1 MGVFSFAIKEKDI
14 DFLNKKEQPKDTSIF
29 EYIWNIYD
37 IIRNKDL
44 NYKEKLDDILKNINQ
59 SSYGFIVWVL
69 NHNLIYNKFTRDHL
83 ELFTLVSN
91 TFLSNEEYIY
101 FYVDYMIKSD
111 IKFPKFMP
119 WYKLGIEQEDKKYKE
134 IIKEE
139 FDLDD
144 DELEDA
150 LEYLRNENVSIRDVC
165 LSLLN

>member
-1 MGVFSFAIKEKDI
+1 MGVFSFAVGKGDTELSKAEVSKDS
-14 DFLNKKEQPKDTSIF
+14 DIF
-29 EYIWNIYD
+29 KYVWGIYD
-37 IIRNKDL
+37 VIRSRNPS
-44 NYKEKLDDILKNINQ
+44 YREELDGILKNVDP
-59 SSYGFIVWVL
+59 SKYGFLVWVL
-69 NHNLIYNKFTRDHL
+69 NHNLVYNKFTRENL

-91 TFLSNEEYIY
+91 TFLTSEEYVR
-101 FYVDYMIKSD
+101 FYVDYMVKSG

-139 FDLDD
+139 FKLND

-150 LEYLRNENVSIRDVC
+150 LEYLRNENISIRDIC